1 MDRQILLHFVRIED
15 ELRFQREVM
24 IEGFGANDNRFE
36 AVGKL
41 FEVDHCLGDHSDP
54 Y

>member
-36 AVGKL
+36 AVGKR